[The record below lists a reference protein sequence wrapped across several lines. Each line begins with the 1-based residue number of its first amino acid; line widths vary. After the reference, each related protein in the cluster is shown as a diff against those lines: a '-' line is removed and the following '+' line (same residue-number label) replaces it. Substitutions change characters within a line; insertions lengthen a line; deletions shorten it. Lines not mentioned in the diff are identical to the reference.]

1 MFDAYEIIK
10 EENVA
15 DINSKGI
22 LLKHKKTGAH
32 VALLINDDNNKVFNI
47 AFRTPPKN
55 STGVAHIIEHTVLCG
70 SQKYPLK
77 DPFVEL
83 AKGSLNTF
91 LNAMTYPDKTMYPVA
106 SCNDKDFSNL
116 MEVYLDA
123 VFFPNIYK
131 NEKIFKQEGWHYQME
146 SADEPLR
153 YNGVVYNEMK
163 GAFSTADSV
172 LERMVF
178 SALFPDTPYG
188 VESGGDPE
196 NIPDL
201 TYEEFL
207 DFHRAYYHPS
217 NSYIYLY
224 GDMDMEEKLD
234 FIDKEYLSKFDKR
247 SIDSEIPYQNP
258 FAKKLVINSEYPI
271 LDDEPT
277 EDNTYLNMSMVTG
290 DGLDILTATAFN
302 VLEYVLLDT
311 PGAPLKKALIDAGI
325 GKDVSGC
332 YNDGI
337 LQHFFSIEAKYANL
351 SDVDRF
357 EELVNNTLLKIA
369 DEGISEKALR
379 AAINYFE
386 FRFREADYATYP
398 KGLMYIMSAYDGWL
412 YDENKPFD
420 YLRELDIY
428 EQLKK
433 NIGTGYYEKLIRE
446 GLVYNEHK
454 VILTLAPKR
463 GLAKEKEE
471 RLAAKLADIKASM
484 SKEEID
490 RIVKDTI
497 ELREYQNEKDSPK
510 LLDCL
515 PVLSVAD
522 IDKKTAVRINTKET
536 DLNGI
541 RFVHNDFDT
550 RGISY
555 LSILFD
561 VDCISN
567 ELTPYMSL
575 LKAVLGFVNTKN
587 YEYSDL
593 SNEINARTGGV
604 SFGLQSIATGNNT
617 YKKCFGIKSKYLDPE
632 CEFVISMIKEI
643 IFTSFIDD
651 EKRLYEII
659 LNQKSSLQAA
669 IPAMGHISAAGRALS
684 NVSMI
689 DGWQED
695 ISGISYYRFIEK
707 LSLDFENKKKDII
720 DKLKSLAEM
729 IFRKENLIISVT
741 AGEEGKELLKKH
753 IVKLTDNLSDKKLD
767 KDGYIWT
774 ASDSREGIQTSG
786 QVQFVASVGNFA
798 DKGYKYKGSLRV
810 FRTMLNYDFLWMN
823 LRVNGGAYGCM
834 SSFKRN
840 GDCYLVS
847 YRDPHLKNTLDVY
860 KRLPKYAGDFDAD
873 ERTMTKYIIG
883 TVSELDTPMN
893 AKSKG
898 DTSFSS
904 YFAGLTEEDYQ
915 KERDEVLSTTPE
927 SIRELKDMLEDTLD
941 ERHICVLGSEA
952 AIKKHKDI
960 FDHTESFIQG

>member
-10 EENVA
+10 EENIA
-15 DINSKGI
+15 DIDSKGI

-131 NEKIFKQEGWHYQME
+131 NDKIFKQEGWHYQME
-146 SADEPLR
+146 SADDPLQ

-234 FIDKEYLSKFDKR
+234 FIDKEYLSKFDKK

-277 EDNTYLNMSMVTG
+277 EDNTYINMSMVTG
-290 DGLDILTATAFN
+290 NGLDILTATAFN

-357 EELVNNTLLKIA
+357 EELINDTLLKIA

-386 FRFREADYATYP
+386 FRFREADYSSYP
-398 KGLMYIMSAYDGWL
+398 KGLMYIMSAFDGWL

-446 GLVYNEHK
+446 RIVYNDHK
-454 VILTLAPKR
+454 VILTLAPKK

-471 RLAAKLADIKASM
+471 KLAAKLADIKASM
-484 SKEEID
+484 SAEDID
-490 RIVKDTI
+490 RIVKETK
-497 ELREYQNEKDSPK
+497 ELREYQNEKDSK
-510 LLDCL
+510 ELLDCL
-515 PVLSVAD
+515 PVLSVSD
-522 IDKKTAVRINTKET
+522 IEKKTNIKINTKET

-561 VDCISN
+561 VDGITN

-593 SNEINARTGGV
+593 ANEINARTGGI

-632 CEFVISMIKEI
+632 CEFVIRMIKEI

-669 IPAMGHISAAGRALS
+669 IPAVGHISAAGRALS

-689 DGWQED
+689 DGWQEQ
-695 ISGISYYRFIEK
+695 ISGISYYRFIEG
-707 LSLDFENKKKDII
+707 LSLDFENKKADII
-720 DKLKSLAEM
+720 EKLKTLSEM

-741 AGEEGKELLKKH
+741 AGEEGKDLLMKN
-753 IVKLTDNLSDKKLD
+753 IDKLTDGLSDKSLD
-767 KDGYIWT
+767 TDGYTWD
-774 ASDSREGIQTSG
+774 AKDLKEGIQTSG
-786 QVQFVASVGNFA
+786 QVQFVASVGNFKK
-798 DKGYKYKGSLRV
+798 KGYDYIGTLRV
-810 FRTMLNYDFLWMN
+810 LRTMLNYDFLWMN

-860 KRLPKYAGDFDAD
+860 KRLPEYAGDFEAD

-898 DTSFSS
+898 ETSFAS
-904 YFAGLTEEDYQ
+904 YFAGLTEADYQ
-915 KERDEVLSTTPE
+915 KERDEVLSTTPQR
-927 SIRELKDMLEDTLD
+927 IRELKAMLEDTFD
-941 ERHICVLGSEA
+941 EKHMCVLGSEA
-952 AIKKHKDI
+952 AIKKHNDI

>member
-10 EENVA
+10 EENIA
-15 DINSKGI
+15 DIDSKGI

-131 NEKIFKQEGWHYQME
+131 NDKIFKQEGWHYQME
-146 SADEPLR
+146 SVDDPLQ

-234 FIDKEYLSKFDKR
+234 FIDKEYLSKFDKK

-277 EDNTYLNMSMVTG
+277 EDNTYINMSMVTG
-290 DGLDILTATAFN
+290 NGLDILTATAFN

-357 EELVNNTLLKIA
+357 EKLINDTLLKIA

-386 FRFREADYATYP
+386 FRFREADYSSYP
-398 KGLMYIMSAYDGWL
+398 KGLMYIMSAFDGWL

-433 NIGTGYYEKLIRE
+433 NIGTGYYENLIRE
-446 GLVYNEHK
+446 RIVYNDHK
-454 VILTLAPKR
+454 VILTLAPKK

-471 RLAAKLADIKASM
+471 KLAAKLADIKASM
-484 SKEEID
+484 SAEDID
-490 RIVKDTI
+490 RIVKETK
-497 ELREYQNEKDSPK
+497 ELREYQNEKDSK
-510 LLDCL
+510 ELLDCL
-515 PVLSVAD
+515 PVLSVSD
-522 IDKKTAVRINTKET
+522 IEKKTNIKINTKET

-561 VDCISN
+561 VDGITN

-593 SNEINARTGGV
+593 ANEINARTGGI

-632 CEFVISMIKEI
+632 CEFVIRMIKEI

-669 IPAMGHISAAGRALS
+669 IPAVGHISAAGRALS

-689 DGWQED
+689 DGWQEQ
-695 ISGISYYRFIEK
+695 ISGISYYRFIEG
-707 LSLDFENKKKDII
+707 LSLDFENKKADII
-720 DKLKSLAEM
+720 EKLKTLSEM

-741 AGEEGKELLKKH
+741 AGEEGKDLLMKN
-753 IVKLTDNLSDKKLD
+753 IDKLTDGLSDKSLD
-767 KDGYIWT
+767 TDGYTWD
-774 ASDSREGIQTSG
+774 AKDLKEGIQTSG
-786 QVQFVASVGNFA
+786 QVQFVASVGNFKK
-798 DKGYKYKGSLRV
+798 KGYDYIGTLRV
-810 FRTMLNYDFLWMN
+810 LRTMLNYDFLWMN

-860 KRLPKYAGDFDAD
+860 KRLPEYAGDFEAD

-898 DTSFSS
+898 ETSFAS
-904 YFAGLTEEDYQ
+904 YFAGLTEADYQ
-915 KERDEVLSTTPE
+915 KERDEVLSTTPQR
-927 SIRELKDMLEDTLD
+927 IRELKAMLEDTFD
-941 ERHICVLGSEA
+941 EKHICVLGSEA
-952 AIKKHKDI
+952 AIKKHNDI